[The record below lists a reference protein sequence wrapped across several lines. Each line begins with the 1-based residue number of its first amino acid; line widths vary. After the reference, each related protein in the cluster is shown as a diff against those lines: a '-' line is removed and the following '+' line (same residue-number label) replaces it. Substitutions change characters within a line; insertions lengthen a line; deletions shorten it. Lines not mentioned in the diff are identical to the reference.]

1 MPTAIWNGVVIAQAS
16 DDQVQIVENNVYFPP
31 ASVKREYLQASSHT
45 SRCPWKGLA
54 SYYSLNVDGKIN
66 ENAAWYYPEPSEKA
80 AHIKDHI
87 AFWRGVEVQR

>member
-80 AHIKDHI
+80 AQIKDHV

>member
-1 MPTAIWNGVVIAQAS
+1 MPTAVWNGVVIAQAS

-31 ASVKREYLQASSHT
+31 ASVRREYLQASSHT

-80 AHIKDHI
+80 AHIKDHV

>member
-31 ASVKREYLQASSHT
+31 ASVRREYLQASSHT
-45 SRCPWKGLA
+45 SRCPWKGQA

>member
-1 MPTAIWNGVVIAQAS
+1 MPTAIWNGVVIAQAG

-54 SYYSLNVDGKIN
+54 SYYSLNVNGKIN
-66 ENAAWYYPEPSEKA
+66 ENAAWYYPQPSEKA
-80 AHIKDHI
+80 AQIKDHV

>member
-1 MPTAIWNGVVIAQAS
+1 MPTAIWNGVVIAQAN

-31 ASVKREYLQASSHT
+31 DSVKREYLQPSSHT

-54 SYYSLNVDGKIN
+54 SYYSLNVNGKVN

-80 AHIKDHI
+80 AHIKDHV

>member
-1 MPTAIWNGVVIAQAS
+1 MPTASWNGAVIAQAN
-16 DDQVQIVENNVYFPP
+16 DDEVQIVENNVYFPP
-31 ASVKREYLQASSHT
+31 SSVKREYLQASSHT

-54 SYYSLNVDGKIN
+54 SYYSLNVNGKIN

-80 AHIKDHI
+80 AQIKDHV

>member
-1 MPTAIWNGVVIAQAS
+1 MPSASWNGVVIAEAK
-16 DDQVQIVENNVYFPP
+16 DDEVQIVENNVYFPP

-54 SYYSLNVDGKIN
+54 SYYTLSVNGKTN

-80 AHIKDHI
+80 AQIKDHV

>member
-1 MPTAIWNGVVIAQAS
+1 MPTASWNGAVIAQAN
-16 DDQVQIVENNVYFPP
+16 DDEVQIVENNVYFPP
-31 ASVKREYLQASSHT
+31 SSVRREYLQASSHT

-54 SYYSLNVDGKIN
+54 SYYSLNVNGKIN

-80 AHIKDHI
+80 AQIKDHV

>member
-31 ASVKREYLQASSHT
+31 TSVKREYLQPSSHT

-54 SYYSLNVDGKIN
+54 SYYSLNVNGKIN

-80 AHIKDHI
+80 AQIKDHV

>member
-1 MPTAIWNGVVIAQAS
+1 MPTAIWNGVVIAQAN
-16 DDQVQIVENNVYFPP
+16 DDQVHIVENNVYFPP

-80 AHIKDHI
+80 AQIKDHV

>member
-31 ASVKREYLQASSHT
+31 ASVRREYLQASSHT

>member
-31 ASVKREYLQASSHT
+31 ASVKREYLQPSSHT

-66 ENAAWYYPEPSEKA
+66 ENAGWYYPQPSEKA
-80 AHIKDHI
+80 AQIKDHV